1 MPRIPGLPRPGRM
14 LRRLRALARRIPG
27 YRAGYPR
34 IPGDPAGYPRI
45 PGDRVDEEAPRPL
58 GATPALPGPL
68 LASMRR
74 LELRARRLV
83 ATELAGEYRSVFRG
97 FGIEFAEA
105 REYVPGDDVRL
116 IDWNVTARMGSPWVK
131 EYAEE
136 RELHVICAVDI
147 SASQL
152 AGRPVEG
159 RRAAAAEVCALLTLS
174 AAYSQDRAGLLTFA
188 GEIERFVPPAKGTR
202 HALRI
207 VREVLD
213 HAPPLSR
220 GTSLAAACE
229 YLDRVLRRRSLV
241 FLISDFLDDHYVAA
255 LRDLAR
261 RHEVLAVSIVDPLDE
276 DLPDAGIVEIE
287 GVEDGAR
294 ILVDSTDP
302 ELRARYAAAA
312 TQRAEAR
319 REVLRSAGV
328 DEIEVRTDGDASQPV
343 LAYFRRRSTGAQPR
357 ERSHGRRAYRARA
370 RRS

>member
-1 MPRIPGLPRPGRM
+1 MPRFPRLPRLGSFIPLPRGGRERERGGGRGEPARPPG
-14 LRRLRALARRIPG
+14 
-27 YRAGYPR
+27 
-34 IPGDPAGYPRI
+34 
-45 PGDRVDEEAPRPL
+45 EAPML
-58 GATPALPGPL
+58 PAAL

-116 IDWNVTARMGSPWVK
+116 IDWNVTARMGAPWVK

-136 RELHVICAVDI
+136 RELHVVCAVDV

-152 AGRPVEG
+152 AGRPAQG
-159 RRAAAAEVCALLTLS
+159 RRTAAAEVCALLTLS
-174 AAYSQDRAGLLTFA
+174 AAYSQDRTGLLTFA
-188 GEIERFVPPAKGTR
+188 GAPERFVPPDKGTR

-213 HAPPLSR
+213 HPPPASG

-241 FLISDFLDDHYVAA
+241 FLISDFLDEGYTGA

-261 RHEVLAVSIVDPLDE
+261 RHEVLAVSIADPLDMA
-276 DLPDAGIVEIE
+276 LPDAGLVEVADAE
-287 GVEDGAR
+287 GAGRV
-294 ILVDSTDP
+294 LVDTSDAG
-302 ELRARYAAAA
+302 LRARYAEAADR
-312 TQRAEAR
+312 RADER
-319 REVLRSAGV
+319 REALRSAGV
-328 DEIEVRTDGDASQPV
+328 DEIEVRTDGDAAEPV
-343 LAYFRRRSTGAQPR
+343 MAYFRSRAAGTQGQRRPP
-357 ERSHGRRAYRARA
+357 A
-370 RRS
+370 RRVVGMRRGTAPPPLRSPAP